1 MHTPPRFAVLGRL
14 LAHHRSHRSQESVSD
29 ILGISR
35 TTLSHAERGYILLSG
50 TTMSKLLHLYDTDGI
65 APAPG
70 RGDKVAI
77 YDAIVECGG
86 IATDAL

>member
-14 LAHHRSHRSQESVSD
+14 LAHHRSHRSQESVAD

-50 TTMSKLLHLYDTDGI
+50 PTLSRLLHLYDTDGR
-65 APAPG
+65 APAPS
-70 RGDKVAI
+70 RSEKVGI
-77 YDAIVECGG
+77 YDALVACGG
-86 IATDAL
+86 VAS

>member
-14 LAHHRSHRSQESVSD
+14 LAHHRSHRSQESVAD

-50 TTMSKLLHLYDTDGI
+50 PTLSRLLHLYNTDGV
-65 APAPG
+65 APAPS
-70 RGDKVAI
+70 RADKVTI
-77 YDAIVECGG
+77 YDALVDCGG
-86 IATDAL
+86 LHAL

>member
-1 MHTPPRFAVLGRL
+1 M
-14 LAHHRSHRSQESVSD
+14 SD

-50 TTMSKLLHLYDTDGI
+50 QTLSQLLHLYDTDGV
-65 APAPG
+65 APAPS
-70 RGDKVAI
+70 RGDQVAI
-77 YDAIVECGG
+77 YDAIVEGGG